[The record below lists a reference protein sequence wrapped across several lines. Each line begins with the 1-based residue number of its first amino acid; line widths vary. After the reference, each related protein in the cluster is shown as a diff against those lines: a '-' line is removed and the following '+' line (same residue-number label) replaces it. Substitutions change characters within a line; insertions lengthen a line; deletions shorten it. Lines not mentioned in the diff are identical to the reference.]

1 MIQGTK
7 VELVLKDGRMIG
19 YFLYKERGVT
29 WISMDSYGMY
39 SYGVSTSDIKK
50 VIEL

>member
-19 YFLYKERGVT
+19 YFLYRERGTT
-29 WISMDSYGMY
+29 WISMDSHGMY
-39 SYGVSTSDIKK
+39 SYGVINKEIKK
-50 VIEL
+50 IIEL